1 MLCQKGLPDRHKH
14 FTHFLHSTIMHVA
27 GRAYQIRSRP
37 NPDNAPIDAGK
48 LRKQAAKAG
57 IQLFKSLQ
65 ALGPEDRGAFF
76 DMIAAYCRKFDFIE
90 LDDHDPSL
98 DYLRELSSAFP
109 LETLGPTCEFLL
121 ALLVRQQSVI
131 PDHQPQLV
139 NLEPEFVK
147 TAAEYWEQ
155 PPVSLPLTRSTNSGS
170 FDHFCMTVSK
180 TFGFDLDPQ
189 QVTNGIKMLFEERKR
204 PPKSPDERIYAH
216 MKELDAQA
224 QATLQELA
232 EGLTGSDV
240 ARRR

>member
-1 MLCQKGLPDRHKH
+1 
-14 FTHFLHSTIMHVA
+14 
-27 GRAYQIRSRP
+27 
-37 NPDNAPIDAGK
+37 
-48 LRKQAAKAG
+48 
-57 IQLFKSLQ
+57 
-65 ALGPEDRGAFF
+65 
-76 DMIAAYCRKFDFIE
+76 MIAAYCRKFDFIE

-121 ALLVRQQSVI
+121 ALLVRQQSAI

-147 TAAEYWEQ
+147 TAAKYWEQ

-180 TFGFDLDPQ
+180 IFKFDLDPQ